1 MGCPSRASHRS
12 FAGEHCMYIVWGSKL
27 MGKVDVVPGLF
38 HVATKFGHIYYIPLI
53 PTASFVVLSQDGQGF
68 RGVPIGL
75 SIKSILLAWLR
86 VALLIAAVIASCTV
100 LMLATDKHPPSLVGP
115 IAVA

>member
-1 MGCPSRASHRS
+1 MLRVGHIIHPGG
-12 FAGEHCMYIVWGSKL
+12 FMYIVWGSKL

-53 PTASFVVLSQDGQGF
+53 PTASFVVMSQDGTGF

-75 SIKSILLAWLR
+75 SFKSIMVAWLR
-86 VALLIAAVIASCTV
+86 VGLFLAAMIASGTV
-100 LMLATDKHPPSLVGP
+100 LMLATDKHPPSLVLP
-115 IAVA
+115 VVIAV